1 MPWSLKAFIGPLNGL
16 DEQWNLQ
23 SKNDL
28 MKISKNWNS
37 DLILLKMY
45 KGIYIMCY
53 LINIIKTIKYSLEKK
68 KVFQNFCRNN
78 ILVTK

>member
-1 MPWSLKAFIGPLNGL
+1 MPWSLKSFIGPLNGL